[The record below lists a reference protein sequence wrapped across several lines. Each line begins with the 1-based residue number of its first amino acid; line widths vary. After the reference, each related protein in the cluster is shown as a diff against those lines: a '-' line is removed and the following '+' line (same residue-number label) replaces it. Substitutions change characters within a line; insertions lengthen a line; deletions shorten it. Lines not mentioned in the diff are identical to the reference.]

1 MDLLTAVNNI
11 LPWMEENTVTTVDT
25 KHPTVALILDKIDL
39 NLDKI
44 LNEGYWFNTEHKKF
58 FLTPEGTV
66 LRPVNMIT
74 LYPDDPA
81 LNYEARGD
89 MIYDLGNSTFQ
100 IPAPFEASIRVS
112 LQFHELPESA
122 ARTVMWRAGI
132 DAYVPD
138 YGLASSVQI
147 MMAREQ
153 EAYALLQREHL
164 RKKRFSAMKSH
175 AGFRYMN
182 SLRG

>member
-11 LPWMEENTVTTVDT
+11 LPWMEENKVTTIDT

-39 NLDKI
+39 NLEKI
-44 LNEGYWFNTEHKKF
+44 LNEGYWFNTEKKKF
-58 FLTPEGTV
+58 FVSPEGTV
-66 LRPVNMIT
+66 ARPTNLIS
-74 LYPDDPA
+74 LYPTNKA

-89 MIYDLGNSTFQ
+89 KIYDLDNSTFQ
-100 IPAPFEASIRVS
+100 IQEPFEAMVRTQLAFEEV
-112 LQFHELPESA
+112 PESA
-122 ARTVMWRAGI
+122 ARTIMWRAGI

-138 YGLASSVQI
+138 FGVANSVQI
-147 MMAREQ
+147 MMAREA

-164 RKKRFSAMKSH
+164 RKKHFSAMNS
-175 AGFRYMN
+175 APGFRFMN

>member
-11 LPWMEENTVTTVDT
+11 LPWMEENKVTTVDT

-39 NLDKI
+39 NLEKI

-66 LRPVNMIT
+66 NRPVNMIA
-74 LYPDDPA
+74 LYPDDA
-81 LNYEARGD
+81 SLNYEARGD
-89 MIYDLGNSTFQ
+89 KIYDLSNSTFQ

-112 LQFHELPESA
+112 LDFAEIPEAA

-138 YGLASSVQI
+138 FGLANSVQV

-164 RKKRFSAMKSH
+164 RKKRFSAMNSA
-175 AGFRYMN
+175 AGFRYLN
-182 SLRG
+182 ALRG